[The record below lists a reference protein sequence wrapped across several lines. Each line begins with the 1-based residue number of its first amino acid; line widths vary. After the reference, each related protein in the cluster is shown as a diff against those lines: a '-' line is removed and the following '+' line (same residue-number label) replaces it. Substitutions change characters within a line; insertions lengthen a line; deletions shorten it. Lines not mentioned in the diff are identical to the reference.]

1 MTGHEIGSITDW
13 HAHIYYD
20 PADRGAA
27 AAIREHIEAHYP
39 VRMGRW
45 HDQPVGPHPQP
56 MYQVAFDPPVFPQL
70 VPWLALNRAG
80 LTVFIHPNTGDALAD
95 HARHAIWLGAI
106 LPLKLEVLARS

>member
-1 MTGHEIGSITDW
+1 MSERITDW

-20 PADRGAA
+20 PADRSAA
-27 AAIREHIEAHYP
+27 AAIREHIEANYA

-45 HDQPVGPHPQP
+45 HDQPVGPHPRA
-56 MYQVAFDPPVFPQL
+56 MYQVAFDPPVFPAL

-95 HARHAIWLGAI
+95 HAHHALWMGEVLE
-106 LPLKLEVLARS
+106 LKLDVLK